1 MGQAAQEKTCC
12 LRHKRW
18 QQTWWARAGIVHGIQ
33 QARLRSGQSL
43 GALQVSQLI
52 NSLVDEAARVVGLHP
67 HLARHV
73 EGQRRASSS
82 ARGEREQ
89 ALARR
94 RYEGRHRLQGLPD
107 WCWRVASLALL
118 EEQAGF
124 DGAGS
129 HALQWVVS
137 ADLPILPLPE
147 LERRPL
153 HAREEGLLVGLQHGS
168 KLSLAGL
175 GVGPAGQLADIGLGA
190 LF

>member
-1 MGQAAQEKTCC
+1 MPEARPHTRGEAAGTSS
-12 LRHKRW
+12 
-18 QQTWWARAGIVHGIQ
+18 G
-33 QARLRSGQSL
+33 RLRL
-43 GALQVSQLI
+43 RWRHPTR
-52 NSLVDEAARVVGLHP
+52 AAAH
-67 HLARHV
+67 
-73 EGQRRASSS
+73 
-82 ARGEREQ
+82 
-89 ALARR
+89 
-94 RYEGRHRLQGLPD
+94 
-107 WCWRVASLALL
+107 
-118 EEQAGF
+118 QAGF